1 MILCFTENDSWHCK
15 SNPELEFNFV
25 RGEELQ
31 ESLQCNG
38 IRAVTD
44 KEKEALDFLIS
55 EARKPVGYK
64 PTTLVKHKIELTTD
78 VPLWGLQLVSF
89 DSAAAST
96 AAGSSRISLVRSIDL
111 LEQQPTVTSTTT
123 EAEDE
128 IRLAAADQ
136 YRRQQQQRRQ
146 RAIISDPTVSSTTTA
161 EEDDARYEADRRRR
175 QQDET
180 R

>member
-1 MILCFTENDSWHCK
+1 MQKLPTEEDGTLLLSTVTAQFPGASGLKFK
-15 SNPELEFNFV
+15 SATGSTRGLRLLDGAFHPPPGTGWDNINFMCV
-25 RGEELQ
+25 FP
-31 ESLQCNG
+31 
-38 IRAVTD
+38 
-44 KEKEALDFLIS
+44 K
-55 EARKPVGYK
+55 
-64 PTTLVKHKIELTTD
+64 
-78 VPLWGLQLVSF
+78 
-89 DSAAAST
+89 AST

-111 LEQQPTVTSTTT
+111 LEQQPTVTSRTT

-136 YRRQQQQRRQ
+136 YRRQQQRRQ